1 MRAGMNRWIRDRK
14 TKYAL
19 LGAAAFFL
27 CGGILYTVAGG
38 ITEQWKYQLQQLVFR
53 RSGEMYMPSLL
64 YVEHREEYTAGE
76 WVREKALAWLPLVSY
91 VEDNLPYEEPM
102 EDEETIAKILESQA
116 NDENMVDENGNLVGD
131 PDESEKDAQKAD
143 SSVDTSIEKLRDFDY
158 LLSHFYIV
166 DSSTMIGPKQLNADD
181 LLGRNM
187 KIDTKTEGPKVLI
200 YHTHSQEEFKDSTP
214 GDASESIVGVGEYLT
229 ELLNKKGIAAIHDT
243 GIYDIIDGKLDRS
256 NAYGKAETAVSAILE
271 ENPTIEVV
279 IDLHRDGVAADTHL
293 VTEINGKPTA
303 KIMFF
308 NGLSRSRT
316 NGDIEYLSN
325 PYIQDNLA
333 FSLQMKLACDEQ
345 YPGFTRN
352 IYLRAYR
359 YNLHLMPKSLLI
371 EAGAQTN
378 TVEEMMNAMEVLS
391 DILVQVLTGK

>member
-1 MRAGMNRWIRDRK
+1 MNQWLRNGKIR
-14 TKYAL
+14 YAL
-19 LGAAAFFL
+19 LASAAAFL
-27 CGGILYTVAGG
+27 CAVIFCIGAGG
-38 ITEQWKYQLQQLVFR
+38 TTDQWKYRLQQTLFR
-53 RSGEMYMPSLL
+53 CSGEMYMPGLL
-64 YVEHREEYTAGE
+64 YAGSTEKQGAGE
-76 WVREKALAWLPLVSY
+76 WVREKALAWMPLVSY
-91 VEDNLPYEEPM
+91 VEDHIPYKETM

-116 NDENMVDENGNLVGD
+116 NDENMVDENGNLIGN
-131 PDESEKDAQKAD
+131 PDESETEAQTSVPRAD
-143 SSVDTSIEKLRDFDY
+143 LSIEKLRDFDY

-166 DSSTMIGPKQLNADD
+166 DSSTMIEPEQLDVDD
-181 LLGRNM
+181 LLGRSM
-187 KIDTKTEGPKVLI
+187 KIDTATNGPKVLI

-214 GDASESIVGVGEYLT
+214 GDSSESIVGVGAYLA
-229 ELLNKKGIAAIHDT
+229 ELLNEKGIETIHDT
-243 GIYDIIDGKLDRS
+243 GVYDIIDGKLDRS
-256 NAYGKAETAVSAILE
+256 NAYGKAEEAVSAILK

-279 IDLHRDGVAADTHL
+279 IDLHRDGVSADTHL

-316 NGDIEYLSN
+316 NGDIEYLRN
-325 PYIQDNLA
+325 PYIEDNLA
-333 FSLQMKLACDEQ
+333 FSLQMKLACEKS

-378 TVEEMMNAMEVLS
+378 TVEEMMNAMEVLA
-391 DILVQVLTGK
+391 DVLCQVITG

>member
-1 MRAGMNRWIRDRK
+1 MI
-14 TKYAL
+14 
-19 LGAAAFFL
+19 
-27 CGGILYTVAGG
+27 
-38 ITEQWKYQLQQLVFR
+38 
-53 RSGEMYMPSLL
+53 
-64 YVEHREEYTAGE
+64 
-76 WVREKALAWLPLVSY
+76 
-91 VEDNLPYEEPM
+91 EP
-102 EDEETIAKILESQA
+102 E
-116 NDENMVDENGNLVGD
+116 
-131 PDESEKDAQKAD
+131 
-143 SSVDTSIEKLRDFDY
+143 
-158 LLSHFYIV
+158 
-166 DSSTMIGPKQLNADD
+166 QLNVDD
-181 LLGRNM
+181 LLGRSM
-187 KIDTKTEGPKVLI
+187 KIDTGTDGPKVLI

-214 GDASESIVGVGEYLT
+214 GDTSESIVGVGEYLA
-229 ELLNKKGIAAIHDT
+229 ELLNEKGIETIHDT
-243 GIYDIIDGKLDRS
+243 GVYDIIDGKLDRS
-256 NAYGKAETAVSAILE
+256 NAYGKAEDAVSAILK

-333 FSLQMKLACDEQ
+333 FSLQMKLACEEK

-391 DILVQVLTGK
+391 EVLCQVLSGK